1 MRMLLMTCFGT
12 GLMRPASG
20 TWGSMPAAALGW
32 AMLLLGVSQ
41 TVYFAV
47 LGVWFAIFCVACV
60 AFGEW
65 GEGKFGKKDAGQ
77 IVADE
82 AAGQVFPL
90 LLLPFAAVSG
100 FWEISFAT
108 GAAFVLFRIFDVI
121 KPPPANAMQKLRAG
135 WGVLIDDLF
144 AGLYAAIVLG
154 IGLWALGLLHY

>member
-1 MRMLLMTCFGT
+1 MYRN
-12 GLMRPASG
+12 
-20 TWGSMPAAALGW
+20 
-32 AMLLLGVSQ
+32 
-41 TVYFAV
+41 FAV

-65 GEGKFGKKDAGQ
+65 AEAKFGKKDAGQ

-121 KPPPANAMQKLRAG
+121 KPPPANA
-135 WGVLIDDLF
+135 IP
-144 AGLYAAIVLG
+144 GLQPG
-154 IGLWALGLLHY
+154 D